1 MPIFADRTLRPLLIS
16 KHPTKR
22 GVLMLE
28 YRINEYEVKRVK
40 RGWIVRN
47 NKGGY
52 ENHSHFYFS
61 RKAAIRCAKYA
72 ARKITRPCEGPY
84 MLEARRRITLDK
96 DYEKKLIQR
105 MDKLEIDAIK
115 GKKDRYINRVVMP

>member
-1 MPIFADRTLRPLLIS
+1 
-16 KHPTKR
+16 
-22 GVLMLE
+22 MLE

-72 ARKITRPCEGPY
+72 ARKITRPYEGPY

-115 GKKDRYINRVVMP
+115 GKKDRYINRVVRL